1 MSLQMQS
8 LLKVFECL
16 DIEERQKLL
25 PILVEKAGIFS
36 RNNID
41 NILDEK
47 EKQFVKF
54 LFGQMLPEN
63 MKLQYINKCR
73 ILIEKIKEETRGG
86 KIWSGEDMYKNTH
99 QYYTLYQNV
108 ENVEKVE
115 NVENVENQFLNLE
128 GEKISKEEYFD
139 KILFQENDCWKDI
152 KIIKNG
158 EISTLVRLLNELK

>member
-1 MSLQMQS
+1 MQS

-73 ILIEKIKEETRGG
+73 ILIEKIKEETTGG
-86 KIWSGEDMYKNTH
+86 KIWFGEDMYKNTH

-108 ENVEKVE
+108 ENVE
-115 NVENVENQFLNLE
+115 NRFLNSG
-128 GEKISKEEYFD
+128 GEEITKEEYFD
-139 KILFQENDCWKDI
+139 KILFQDNDFWKDI

-158 EISTLVRLLNELK
+158 EISTLIRLLNELK